1 MRQMLKAWL
10 VLATVALL
18 TWPFLFPVT
27 TLADDPGSV
36 ADHVVISEIQA
47 DSVAGSGG
55 TADDWIELYNPT
67 SQSIDLAAG
76 NYRIEKTQTASDPS
90 IVIRIGNSEDGSYPG
105 GTIIPARGFY
115 LIVREDASEELRAKA
130 DAIGKRGEFTWT
142 GNGYTLYL
150 GTGPISSDQDADIVD
165 KVGFGP
171 EASYYEGS
179 GPAPEIPEGKSL
191 QRKVSD
197 TTDEDGTHGPAWD
210 TDDNN
215 ADFFIQDSPNP
226 QNSSSEP
233 LPPVPELPTIIL
245 FSAGLIAL
253 AVLLVLKRHIV
264 IPKNSKEFC
273 GLP

>member
-1 MRQMLKAWL
+1 MRLQLMKLLGIILLLAGL
-10 VLATVALL
+10 VVGLV
-18 TWPFLFPVT
+18 
-27 TLADDPGSV
+27 PGAGAEEDGGSI

-55 TADDWIELYNPT
+55 TTDDWIELYNPT
-67 SQSIDLAAG
+67 SQSINLATG

-90 IVIRIGNSEDGSYPG
+90 IVMRIGDPNDGSYPG

-115 LIVREDASEELRAKA
+115 LIVRDDASAELRAKA
-130 DAIGKRGEFTWT
+130 DAIGTKDTFTWT

-179 GPAPEIPEGKSL
+179 GPAPEIPEGKSI
-191 QRKVSD
+191 QRKVSE
-197 TTDEDGTHGPAWD
+197 TTNEDGTHGPGWD
-210 TDDNN
+210 SDNN
-215 ADFFIQDSPNP
+215 SADFFVQDSPNP
-226 QNSSSEP
+226 QNSGSKP

-245 FSAGLIAL
+245 VFLGL
-253 AVLLVLKRHIV
+253 LLLGGYIWLKRRR
-264 IPKNSKEFC
+264 KSGELLSC
-273 GLP
+273 